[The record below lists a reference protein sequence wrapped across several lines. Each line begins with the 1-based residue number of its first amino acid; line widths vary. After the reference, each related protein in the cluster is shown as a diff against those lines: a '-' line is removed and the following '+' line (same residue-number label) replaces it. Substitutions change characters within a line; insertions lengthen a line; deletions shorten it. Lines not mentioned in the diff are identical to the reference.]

1 MDKFGYVYKVTNLIT
16 HEFYIGCRRYD
27 LDYHI
32 HNPYLGSSLTLKE
45 SIRRYGIENFK
56 KEILEDCESA
66 EELRR
71 KEAEWIKLNIDDP
84 LCMNLV
90 TGIGWGGVYQQG
102 NCSSCGRFKPL
113 YHDNLCMSCIK
124 GDTPMEFCEECNKF
138 TYRYEDGSCRS
149 CASKKAHSIAW
160 CDVCQAYT
168 THMGKVC
175 KSHRLYLEKV
185 DGKVQLKRRS
195 PGREKKDDVVLIPD
209 ISIIDMCSISSTGR
223 SVEIR
228 LPENEYKI
236 KSNNQFVGLKA
247 LIYNNDVTDW
257 VRITYKCDKRYDHSR
272 SIVVTSDHPL
282 PIKGGQ
288 VVRADELK
296 AGDLL
301 IRVNQK
307 ARQYEYAEIIRIEML
322 DKVGRSYDVTTETE
336 YFDLNQD
343 ILSHNCRSFLTPY
356 VETIVIEPDEEFN
369 VIAQVTAHENSRF
382 SSTKPVDLWNQL
394 IAQGNEVIDNRIYP
408 KQPVYVQH
416 KVRNNSLAK
425 CKVEYL
431 EQTDSGV
438 QIHLSASI
446 YYSRFNQGVVTIN
459 LPAVG
464 LAARG
469 DFDKFWR
476 VLDDKLELCHR
487 ALRIRHERLLG
498 TTSDVAP
505 ILWQYG
511 AIARLAEGEKID
523 KLLYGGYSTISLG
536 YAGLYECVK
545 AMTGHSHTDPEAKEF
560 ALAVMQRLDDKC
572 AEWRDAEDIAYSVYG
587 TPLESTTYKFAKAL
601 QKRFGIIE
609 GITDKNY
616 ITNSYHVHVT
626 EKIDAFTKLKFE
638 SEFQKLSPGGAISY
652 IEVPDMTNN
661 IPAVLEVIKF
671 IYNNIMYAELNTK
684 SDYCCEC
691 GFDGEI
697 QVIEED
703 GKLLWEC
710 PNCGNRDQTKM
721 SVARRTCGYIGT
733 QFWNQGRTQEIK
745 DRVEHL

>member
-1 MDKFGYVYKVTNLIT
+1 MDKFGYVYKVTNLLT

-32 HNPYLGSSLTLKE
+32 QNPYLGSSVTLKE

-56 KEILEDCESA
+56 KEILEDCDSA
-66 EELRR
+66 EELRCA
-71 KEAEWIKLNIDDP
+71 EARWIKLNLDDP
-84 LCMNLV
+84 LCMNHAY
-90 TGIGWGGVYQQG
+90 GIGWGGVYQQG
-102 NCSSCGRFKPL
+102 NCSACGRFKPL

-124 GDTPMEFCEECNKF
+124 GNAPKEFCEECNKI
-138 TYRYEDGSCRS
+138 TYRYKDGRCRS
-149 CASKKAHSIAW
+149 CASKKAHSTAW

-209 ISIIDMCSISSTGR
+209 ISIIDRCSIKSAGR

-236 KSNNQFVGLKA
+236 KSNDEFVGLKA

-257 VRITYKCDKRYDHSR
+257 IKITYKYDKRYDHSR

-288 VVRADELK
+288 IVRADELK
-296 AGDLL
+296 VGDLL

-356 VETIVIEPDEEFN
+356 VDE
-369 VIAQVTAHENSRF
+369 
-382 SSTKPVDLWNQL
+382 D
-394 IAQGNEVIDNRIYP
+394 GNP
-408 KQPVYVQH
+408 K
-416 KVRNNSLAK
+416 
-425 CKVEYL
+425 
-431 EQTDSGV
+431 
-438 QIHLSASI
+438 
-446 YYSRFNQGVVTIN
+446 YYARFNQGVVTIN

-464 LAARG
+464 LTARG

-476 VLDDKLELCHR
+476 VLDEKLELCHR

-511 AIARLAEGEKID
+511 AIARLEEGEKID

-545 AMTGHSHTDPEAKEF
+545 AMTGHSHTDPEAREF
-560 ALAVMQRLDDKC
+560 ALAVMQKLNDKC
-572 AEWRDAEDIAYSVYG
+572 AEWREAEDIAYSVYG

-626 EKIDAFTKLKFE
+626 EKIDAFTKLEFE

-671 IYNNIMYAELNTK
+671 IYDNIMYAELNTK
-684 SDYCCEC
+684 SDYCFEC
-691 GFDGEI
+691 GYDGEI
-697 QVIEED
+697 QIIEDD

-733 QFWNQGRTQEIK
+733 QFWNQGRTQEMK

>member
-1 MDKFGYVYKVTNLIT
+1 MDKFGYVYKVTNLLT

-32 HNPYLGSSLTLKE
+32 QNPYLGSSLTLKE

-56 KEILEDCESA
+56 KEILEDCDSA
-66 EELRR
+66 EELRCT
-71 KEAEWIKLNIDDP
+71 EARWIKLNLDDP
-84 LCMNLV
+84 LCMNHAY
-90 TGIGWGGVYQQG
+90 GIGGGGVYQQG
-102 NCSSCGRFKPL
+102 NCSSCGKFKPL

-124 GDTPMEFCEECNKF
+124 GDTPTEFCEECNKI
-138 TYRYEDGSCRS
+138 TYRYEDGRCRS
-149 CASKKAHSIAW
+149 CASKKAHSTSW

-168 THMGKVC
+168 THLGKVC

-209 ISIIDMCSISSTGR
+209 ISIIDRCSINSTGR

-236 KSNNQFVGLKA
+236 KSNDEFVGLKA
-247 LIYNNDVTDW
+247 LIYNNDITDW
-257 VRITYKCDKRYDHSR
+257 IKITYRYDKRCDHSR

-296 AGDLL
+296 VGDLL

-307 ARQYEYAEIIRIEML
+307 ARQYEHAEIIRIEIL

-336 YFDLNQD
+336 YFNLNQD

-356 VETIVIEPDEEFN
+356 VEDIVIEPDEELN
-369 VIAQVTAHENSRF
+369 VISQAAVHENSKL
-382 SSTKPVDLWNQL
+382 SNMKSVDLWNQL

-425 CKVEYL
+425 CKVKYL

-464 LAARG
+464 LTAKG
-469 DFDKFWR
+469 DYDKFWQL
-476 VLDDKLELCHR
+476 LDEKLELCHR

-498 TTSDVAP
+498 TD
-505 ILWQYG
+505 
-511 AIARLAEGEKID
+511 RK
-523 KLLYGGYSTISLG
+523 
-536 YAGLYECVK
+536 
-545 AMTGHSHTDPEAKEF
+545 
-560 ALAVMQRLDDKC
+560 
-572 AEWRDAEDIAYSVYG
+572 SV
-587 TPLESTTYKFAKAL
+587 
-601 QKRFGIIE
+601 
-609 GITDKNY
+609 
-616 ITNSYHVHVT
+616 V
-626 EKIDAFTKLKFE
+626 
-638 SEFQKLSPGGAISY
+638 
-652 IEVPDMTNN
+652 
-661 IPAVLEVIKF
+661 
-671 IYNNIMYAELNTK
+671 
-684 SDYCCEC
+684 
-691 GFDGEI
+691 
-697 QVIEED
+697 
-703 GKLLWEC
+703 
-710 PNCGNRDQTKM
+710 
-721 SVARRTCGYIGT
+721 
-733 QFWNQGRTQEIK
+733 
-745 DRVEHL
+745 

>member
-1 MDKFGYVYKVTNLIT
+1 MDKFGYVYKVTNLLT

-32 HNPYLGSSLTLKE
+32 QNPYLGSSVTLKE

-56 KEILEDCESA
+56 KEILEDCDSSEKLRCA
-66 EELRR
+66 EAR
-71 KEAEWIKLNIDDP
+71 WIKLNLDDP
-84 LCMNLV
+84 LCINHAY
-90 TGIGWGGVYQQG
+90 GIGWGGVYQQG
-102 NCSSCGRFKPL
+102 NCSACGRFKPL

-124 GDTPMEFCEECNKF
+124 GDTPAEFCEECNKI
-138 TYRYEDGSCRS
+138 TYRYEDGRCRS
-149 CASKKAHSIAW
+149 CASKKAHSTSW

-209 ISIIDMCSISSTGR
+209 ISIIDRCAINSTGR

-236 KSNNQFVGLKA
+236 KSNNEFVGLKA
-247 LIYNNDVTDW
+247 LIYNNNITDW
-257 VRITYKCDKRYDHSR
+257 IKITYRYDNRHDHSR
-272 SIVVTSDHPL
+272 SIIVTSDHPL
-282 PIKGGQ
+282 PINGGQ

-301 IRVNQK
+301 IRVNRKSYQH
-307 ARQYEYAEIIRIEML
+307 EYAEIIRVEML
-322 DKVGRSYDVTTETE
+322 DKIGRSYDVTTETE
-336 YFDLNQD
+336 YFDINRD

-356 VETIVIEPDEEFN
+356 VEEITVEPDEEFD
-369 VIAQVTAHENSRF
+369 VIVQEAAHEDSRL
-382 SSTKPVDLWNQL
+382 SNVKSIDLWNQL
-394 IAQGNEVIDNRIYP
+394 VAQGNEVIDKRIYP
-408 KQPVYVQH
+408 KQLVYVQH

-438 QIHLSASI
+438 KIYLSASI

-464 LAARG
+464 LTARG

-476 VLDDKLELCHR
+476 ILDDKLELCHR

-511 AIARLAEGEKID
+511 AIARLEKGEKID

-560 ALAVMQRLDDKC
+560 ALAIMQRLNDKC
-572 AEWRDAEDIAYSVYG
+572 AEWKAAEDIAYSVYG

-626 EKIDAFTKLKFE
+626 EKIDAFTKLTFE
-638 SEFQKLSPGGAISY
+638 SEFQRLSPGGAISY

-661 IPAVLEVIKF
+661 IPAVLEVVKF

-684 SDYCCEC
+684 SDYCCVC
-691 GFDGEI
+691 GYDGEI
-697 QVIEED
+697 QVIEEE

>member
-1 MDKFGYVYKVTNLIT
+1 MDKFGYVYKVTNLLT

-32 HNPYLGSSLTLKE
+32 QNPYLGSSVTLKE

-56 KEILEDCESA
+56 KEILEDCDSSEKLRCA
-66 EELRR
+66 EAR
-71 KEAEWIKLNIDDP
+71 WIKLNLDDP
-84 LCMNLV
+84 LCINHAY
-90 TGIGWGGVYQQG
+90 GIGWGGVYQQG
-102 NCSSCGRFKPL
+102 NCSACGRFKPL

-124 GDTPMEFCEECNKF
+124 GDTPAEFCEECNKI
-138 TYRYEDGSCRS
+138 TYRYEDGRCRS
-149 CASKKAHSIAW
+149 CASKKAHSTSW

-209 ISIIDMCSISSTGR
+209 ISIIDRCAINSTGR

-236 KSNNQFVGLKA
+236 KSNNEFVGLKA
-247 LIYNNDVTDW
+247 LIYNNNITDW
-257 VRITYKCDKRYDHSR
+257 IKITYRYDNRHDHSR
-272 SIVVTSDHPL
+272 SIIVTSDHPL
-282 PIKGGQ
+282 PINGGQ

-301 IRVNQK
+301 IRVNRKSYQH
-307 ARQYEYAEIIRIEML
+307 EYAEIIRVEML
-322 DKVGRSYDVTTETE
+322 DKIGRSYDVTTETE
-336 YFDLNQD
+336 YFDINRD

-356 VETIVIEPDEEFN
+356 VEEITVEPDEEFD
-369 VIAQVTAHENSRF
+369 VIVQEAAHEDSRL
-382 SSTKPVDLWNQL
+382 SNVKSIDLWNQL
-394 IAQGNEVIDNRIYP
+394 VAQGNEVIDKRIYP
-408 KQPVYVQH
+408 KQLVYVQH

-431 EQTDSGV
+431 DQTDSGV
-438 QIHLSASI
+438 KIYLSASI

-464 LAARG
+464 LTARG

-476 VLDDKLELCHR
+476 ILDDKLELCHR

-511 AIARLAEGEKID
+511 AIARLEEGEKID
-523 KLLYGGYSTISLG
+523 KLLHGGYSTISLG

-560 ALAVMQRLDDKC
+560 ALAIMQRLNDKC
-572 AEWRDAEDIAYSVYG
+572 AEWKAAEDIAYSVYG

-626 EKIDAFTKLKFE
+626 EKIDAFTKLTFE

-652 IEVPDMTNN
+652 IEVPNMTNN
-661 IPAVLEVIKF
+661 IPAVLEVVKF
-671 IYNNIMYAELNTK
+671 IYDNIMYAELNTK
-684 SDYCCEC
+684 SDYCGEC
-691 GFDGEI
+691 GYDGEI
-697 QVIEED
+697 AVIEED

-710 PNCGNRDQTKM
+710 PQCGNRDQTKM

>member
-1 MDKFGYVYKVTNLIT
+1 MDKFGYVYKVTNLLT

-32 HNPYLGSSLTLKE
+32 QNPYLGSSVTLKE
-45 SIRRYGIENFK
+45 SIRRCGIENFK
-56 KEILEDCESA
+56 KEILEDCNSS
-66 EELRR
+66 EELRCA
-71 KEAEWIKLNIDDP
+71 EARWIKLNLDDP
-84 LCMNLV
+84 LCMNHAY
-90 TGIGWGGVYQQG
+90 GIGWGGVYQQG
-102 NCSSCGRFKPL
+102 NCSACGRFKPL

-124 GDTPMEFCEECNKF
+124 GNAPKEFCEECNKI

-149 CASKKAHSIAW
+149 CASKKAHSTAW

-209 ISIIDMCSISSTGR
+209 ISIIDRCSINSTSR

-236 KSNNQFVGLKA
+236 KSNDEFVGLKA

-257 VRITYKCDKRYDHSR
+257 IRITYRYDTRYDHSR

-296 AGDLL
+296 VGDLL

-307 ARQYEYAEIIRIEML
+307 ARQFEYAEIIRIEVL

-356 VETIVIEPDEEFN
+356 VDEN
-369 VIAQVTAHENSRF
+369 
-382 SSTKPVDLWNQL
+382 
-394 IAQGNEVIDNRIYP
+394 GNP
-408 KQPVYVQH
+408 K
-416 KVRNNSLAK
+416 
-425 CKVEYL
+425 
-431 EQTDSGV
+431 
-438 QIHLSASI
+438 
-446 YYSRFNQGVVTIN
+446 YYARFNQGVVTIN

-464 LAARG
+464 LTARG
-469 DFDKFWR
+469 DFDKFWQL
-476 VLDDKLELCHR
+476 LDEKLELCHR

-505 ILWQYG
+505 ILWQHG
-511 AIARLAEGEKID
+511 AIARLEKGEKID

-545 AMTGHSHTDPEAKEF
+545 AMTGHSHTDAEAKDF
-560 ALAVMQRLDDKC
+560 ALAIMQRLNDKC
-572 AEWRDAEDIAYSVYG
+572 AEWKAAENIAYSVYG

-601 QKRFGIIE
+601 QKRFGIIP

-626 EKIDAFTKLKFE
+626 EQIDAFSKLAFE

-652 IEVPDMTNN
+652 VEVPDLTNN

-671 IYNNIMYAELNTK
+671 IYNNTQYGEINTK
-684 SDYCCEC
+684 SDYCHEC
-691 GFDGEI
+691 GYDGEI
-697 QVIEED
+697 AIVEED

>member
-1 MDKFGYVYKVTNLIT
+1 MDKFGYVYKVTNLLT

-32 HNPYLGSSLTLKE
+32 QNPYLGSSVTLKE

-56 KEILEDCESA
+56 KEILEDCDSS
-66 EELRR
+66 EELRCA
-71 KEAEWIKLNIDDP
+71 EARWIKLNLDDP
-84 LCMNLV
+84 LCINHAY
-90 TGIGWGGVYQQG
+90 GIGWGGVYQQG
-102 NCSSCGRFKPL
+102 NCSACGRFKPL

-124 GDTPMEFCEECNKF
+124 GDTLAEFCEECNKI
-138 TYRYEDGSCRS
+138 TYRYEDGRCRS
-149 CASKKAHSIAW
+149 CASKKAHSTSW

-175 KSHRLYLEKV
+175 KSHQLYLEKV

-209 ISIIDMCSISSTGR
+209 ISIIDRCAINSTGR

-236 KSNNQFVGLKA
+236 KSNNEFVGLKA
-247 LIYNNDVTDW
+247 LIYNNNITDW
-257 VRITYKCDKRYDHSR
+257 VKITYRYDNRHDHSR
-272 SIVVTSDHPL
+272 SIIVTSDHPL

-301 IRVNQK
+301 IRVNRKSYQH
-307 ARQYEYAEIIRIEML
+307 EYAEIIRVEML
-322 DKVGRSYDVTTETE
+322 DKIGRSYDVTTETE
-336 YFDLNQD
+336 YFDINQD

-356 VETIVIEPDEEFN
+356 VEEITVEPDEEFD
-369 VIAQVTAHENSRF
+369 VIVQEAAHEDSRL
-382 SSTKPVDLWNQL
+382 SNVKSIDLWDQL
-394 IAQGNEVIDNRIYP
+394 VAQGNEVIDKRIYP
-408 KQPVYVQH
+408 KKLVYVQH

-438 QIHLSASI
+438 KIYLSASI

-464 LAARG
+464 LTARG

-505 ILWQYG
+505 ILWQHG
-511 AIARLAEGEKID
+511 AIARLKKGEKID

-545 AMTGHSHTDPEAKEF
+545 AMTGHSHTDPEAKDF
-560 ALAVMQRLDDKC
+560 ALAVMQRLNDKC
-572 AEWRDAEDIAYSVYG
+572 AEWRAAEDIAYSVYG

-626 EKIDAFTKLKFE
+626 EKIDAFTKLTFE

-652 IEVPDMTNN
+652 IEVPNMTNN
-661 IPAVLEVIKF
+661 IPAVLEVVKF
-671 IYNNIMYAELNTK
+671 IYDNIMYAELNTK

-691 GFDGEI
+691 GYDGEI
-697 QVIEED
+697 AVIEED

-710 PNCGNRDQTKM
+710 PQCGNRDQTKM

>member
-1 MDKFGYVYKVTNLIT
+1 MDKFGYVYKVTNLLT

-32 HNPYLGSSLTLKE
+32 QNPYLGSSVTLKE

-56 KEILEDCESA
+56 KEILEDCNSS
-66 EELRR
+66 EELRFA
-71 KEAEWIKLNIDDP
+71 EARWIKLNLDDP
-84 LCMNLV
+84 LCMNHAC
-90 TGIGWGGVYQQG
+90 GIGWGGVYQQG
-102 NCSSCGRFKPL
+102 NCSACGRFKPL

-124 GDTPMEFCEECNKF
+124 GNAPKEFCEECNKI

-149 CASKKAHSIAW
+149 CASKKAHSTAW

-209 ISIIDMCSISSTGR
+209 ISIIDRCSINSTGR

-236 KSNNQFVGLKA
+236 KSNDEFVGLKA

-257 VRITYKCDKRYDHSR
+257 IKLTYKYDKRYDHSR
-272 SIVVTSDHPL
+272 SIVLTSDHPL

-288 VVRADELK
+288 IVRADELK
-296 AGDLL
+296 VGDLL

-307 ARQYEYAEIIRIEML
+307 ARQYEYAEIIRIEVL

-356 VETIVIEPDEEFN
+356 VDEN
-369 VIAQVTAHENSRF
+369 
-382 SSTKPVDLWNQL
+382 
-394 IAQGNEVIDNRIYP
+394 GNP
-408 KQPVYVQH
+408 K
-416 KVRNNSLAK
+416 
-425 CKVEYL
+425 
-431 EQTDSGV
+431 
-438 QIHLSASI
+438 
-446 YYSRFNQGVVTIN
+446 YYGRLNQGVVTIN

-464 LAARG
+464 LTAKG
-469 DFDKFWR
+469 DFDKFWQL
-476 VLDDKLELCHR
+476 LDEKLELCHR

-505 ILWQYG
+505 ILWQHG
-511 AIARLAEGEKID
+511 AIARLAKGEKID
-523 KLLYGGYSTISLG
+523 KLLFGGYSTISLG

-545 AMTGHSHTDPEAKEF
+545 AMTGHSHTDAEAKDF
-560 ALAVMQRLDDKC
+560 ALAIMQRLNDKC
-572 AEWRDAEDIAYSVYG
+572 AEWKAAENIDYSVYG

-601 QKRFGIIE
+601 QKRFGIIP

-626 EKIDAFTKLKFE
+626 EQIDAFSKLAFE

-652 IEVPDMTNN
+652 VEVPDLTNN

-671 IYNNIMYAELNTK
+671 IYNNIQYGEINTK
-684 SDYCCEC
+684 SDYCHEC
-691 GFDGEI
+691 GYDGEI
-697 QVIEED
+697 AIVEED

-745 DRVEHL
+745 DRVQHL